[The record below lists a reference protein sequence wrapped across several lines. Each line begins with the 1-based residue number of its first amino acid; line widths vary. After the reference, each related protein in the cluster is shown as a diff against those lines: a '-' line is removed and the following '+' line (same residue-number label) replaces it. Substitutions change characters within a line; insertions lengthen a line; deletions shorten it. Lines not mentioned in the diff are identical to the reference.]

1 MSGDVKH
8 PTPEEIEESRFVA
21 AVKRHREAL
30 EWSQGKLAREM
41 NDLGWDSFH
50 QTTIRRLE
58 DGQRAVRLGEAR
70 ALAKIFGTTVS
81 QMMAPTE
88 IESLMSSLLADLRE
102 LHSAE
107 NAVRGG
113 LLTMDAKRQS
123 LRHSFDL
130 AEKNIDPDVWRDAA
144 LSDLYQ
150 QITNKARGRVKQ
162 TTSQFVNEVLRDLR
176 NVAEK
181 QSDANEEALR
191 IARGQAE
198 AKESHAKMSKNGQT
212 ERPGSV
218 DEEHVAEVGDRAQQ

>member
-1 MSGDVKH
+1 MSDEVKH

-21 AVKRHREAL
+21 AVKRHREARG
-30 EWSQGKLAREM
+30 WSQGKLAREM
-41 NDLGWDSFH
+41 GALGWDSFH

-70 ALAKIFGTTVS
+70 ALAKIFDTTVS

-107 NAVRGG
+107 NAVSGG
-113 LLTMDAKRQS
+113 LRVMDAKRQS

-130 AEKNIDPDVWRDAA
+130 AERNIDPSVWRDEA
-144 LSDLYQ
+144 LSDQYQ
-150 QITNKARGRVKQ
+150 QIINKARGRIRQ
-162 TTSQFVNEVLRDLR
+162 STPQFVNEVLRWLGDEIE
-176 NVAEK
+176 A
-181 QSDANEEALR
+181 QSDANDEAPR

-198 AKESHAKMSKNGQT
+198 AQEFYMEMNKDGQIT
-212 ERPGSV
+212 HLEPV
-218 DEEHVAEVGDRAQQ
+218 DEGHAVEERDRAKQ